1 MTVSFSSPGNN
12 RCCRQ
17 SFCWSHVSAPFL
29 TSALYEIQPQ
39 ANLNQ
44 PFFFFLTWHIV
55 KTPAGRFF
63 FWGGAA
69 SPAFNQDV
77 LTNRCRISLFNK
89 ASFILTLHI
98 TATAWLEERKDRGK
112 YISQGLGGVQMA
124 YFTWTGCVYSCPSPL
139 HVHTLTQHR
148 DTSRGWIFPRFSH
161 CLFLTTISLASI
173 IRYCMY

>member
-1 MTVSFSSPGNN
+1 MFLPHSSRLPYMRFSLKPT
-12 RCCRQ
+12 
-17 SFCWSHVSAPFL
+17 W
-29 TSALYEIQPQ
+29 T
-39 ANLNQ
+39 NL
-44 PFFFFLTWHIV
+44 FFFFLTWHIV

-173 IRYCMY
+173 IRYYCFSFMYSLKYNRVVLG